1 MTTKHAAQSRRSIRG
16 FALQIASQSL
26 PFGLC
31 VLCVAFCFSHT
42 IKAQE
47 RSGAVGHVLDIEG
60 DWLLDGRANQS
71 LGKGEELPGG
81 GVIRIHSPSSYAF
94 IIVRYA
100 DNQIVKRYCRNRG
113 ECDQPI
119 LLPRVVQQQSSF
131 LGSIVAR
138 GMAMFRRDPVSPS
151 VNAGRSA
158 DGTLREAVLQIKDG
172 QIDLSNVF
180 SEMKN
185 GDYDVLVA
193 RRMPDGKAL
202 EGGTTK
208 QMQVKWDSGKATTA
222 AAINLQAGLYELT
235 LLEKRGGELK
245 PTLTTAWFLA
255 SNPEQYAQTAAQ
267 FDEAARLTATWKKD
281 VSEATARS
289 FLRAF
294 LIDLASET
302 QSPQTVK

>member
-1 MTTKHAAQSRRSIRG
+1 L
-16 FALQIASQSL
+16 F
-26 PFGLC
+26 
-31 VLCVAFCFSHT
+31 VAFSFAHT
-42 IKAQE
+42 SGAQE
-47 RSGAVGHVLDIEG
+47 RSNVVGHVLDIEG
-60 DWLLDGRANQS
+60 EWLLDGRTNQA
-71 LGKGEELPGG
+71 LGKGEELQGG

-119 LLPRVVQQQSSF
+119 LLPRSVQQPSSF

-185 GDYDVLVA
+185 GAYDVRLE
-193 RRMPDGKAL
+193 RRMSDGTAL
-202 EGGTTK
+202 AGVASQPM
-208 QMQVKWDSGKATTA
+208 QMQVKWDSGKATTTPA
-222 AAINLQAGLYELT
+222 MNLQPGLYELT
-235 LLEKRGGELK
+235 ILEKRGGEYK
-245 PTLTTAWFLA
+245 PTLATAWFLA
-255 SNPEQYAQTAAQ
+255 GNPEQYAQTVVQ
-267 FDEAARLTATWKKD
+267 FSEAARLTATWKKD